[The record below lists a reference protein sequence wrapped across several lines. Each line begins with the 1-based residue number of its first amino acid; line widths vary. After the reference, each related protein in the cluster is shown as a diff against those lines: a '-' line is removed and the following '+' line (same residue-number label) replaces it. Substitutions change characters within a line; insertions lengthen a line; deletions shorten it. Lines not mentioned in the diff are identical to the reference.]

1 MQDLAPSVEALVRSL
16 LLSRKAAIQAPLLSM
31 WEPFEVVNQEQAEL
45 PVPLWTGCQ
54 SLKLCFTDCSYSYK
68 CSVLE

>member
-1 MQDLAPSVEALVRSL
+1 MQTWAPSVKALVGRV

-45 PVPLWTGCQ
+45 PIPLWTGCV
-54 SLKLCFTDCSYSYK
+54 SH
-68 CSVLE
+68 